1 MTVNFKLVHPNA
13 VSPVYSSDGAAGL
26 DFVAV
31 TREWDAD
38 NQVFIYDTGVAVEIP
53 EGYVGLLF
61 PRSSIYK
68 TQLSL
73 ANSVGV
79 IDSDFRGSIKVI
91 FRDLNQT
98 HEPLC
103 YKAGDRIAQ
112 LMIIPYPKINVK
124 VIDVLSETNRG
135 AKSFG
140 STGK

>member
-13 VSPVYSSDGAAGL
+13 ARPVYSSDGAAGL
-26 DFVAV
+26 DLVAV

-68 TQLSL
+68 TQLGL

-98 HEPLC
+98 HDSIC
-103 YKAGDRIAQ
+103 YKVGDRIAQ
-112 LMIIPYPKINVK
+112 LMIVPFPRIEVK

-135 AKSFG
+135 NKGFG